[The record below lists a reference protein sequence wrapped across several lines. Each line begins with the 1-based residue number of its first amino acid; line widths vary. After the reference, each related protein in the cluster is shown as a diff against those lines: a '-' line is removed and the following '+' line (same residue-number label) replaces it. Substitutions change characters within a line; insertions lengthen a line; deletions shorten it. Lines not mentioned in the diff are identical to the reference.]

1 MLAVNHPN
9 YGWLVDMG
17 NFLCADEP
25 PMHALP
31 IAAPYAV
38 HAHAKDFLLKREN
51 PGEGWFPTRN
61 GWVLRG
67 TVVGHGVVPIAD
79 CVQVLRDAGYDG
91 WLSLEFEGMEE
102 NLTALRCGL
111 AYLRKVTAE

>member
-1 MLAVNHPN
+1 
-9 YGWLVDMG
+9 MG

-38 HAHAKDFLLKREN
+38 HAHAKDFLLKRES

-61 GWVLRG
+61 GWALRG